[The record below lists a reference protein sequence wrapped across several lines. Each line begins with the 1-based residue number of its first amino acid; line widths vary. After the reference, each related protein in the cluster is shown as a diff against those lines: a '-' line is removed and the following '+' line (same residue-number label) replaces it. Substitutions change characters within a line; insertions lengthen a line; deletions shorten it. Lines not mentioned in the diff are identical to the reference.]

1 MRYILK
7 IIFFAMTG
15 LLLFTSCT
23 KEIPDN
29 PKRFTNLFG
38 EYMGQP
44 LPTTNAEVFAPG
56 VISTGIYERDAAFY
70 PDGSEFYYSVFQNN
84 KGIIV
89 STKQING
96 RWTLPRVVSF
106 SGIYN
111 DIEPFI
117 TLDGKKLFFAS
128 NRPVEGKEPKDYDI
142 WYSERLNDGS
152 WGEPVVLGPE
162 VNTEANEFYPSLTE
176 SGDLYFTSDNHK
188 SLGKEDIFVS
198 RFIDGAFLKY
208 ENLGDSV
215 NSVDEEFNSFIA
227 PDGSYL
233 IYTTTG
239 FGDGFGGGDLW
250 VCFKKDDQ
258 TWSRPRNLGE
268 NVNSRYLD
276 YSPSITPD
284 GKFLF
289 FTSNRLLSRD
299 YETKTSYEQLLR
311 EFNNPLNGNGD
322 IYWVSTEVIHN
333 LK

>member
-1 MRYILK
+1 MK
-7 IIFFAMTG
+7 IIYTLVAA
-15 LLLFTSCT
+15 LLFLTSCT

-38 EYMGQP
+38 EYMGQAVP
-44 LPTTNAEVFAPG
+44 NTSAEVFAPG
-56 VISTGIYERDAAFY
+56 VISTGMYERDAAFY

-84 KGIIV
+84 GGTIV
-89 STKQING
+89 YTKQING
-96 RWTLPRVVSF
+96 RWTLQRGVSF

-117 TLDGKKLFFAS
+117 THDGKKLYFAS
-128 NRPVEGKEPKDYDI
+128 NRPIEGNEPKDYDI
-142 WYSERLNDGS
+142 WYSERMDNGEWS
-152 WGEPVVLGPE
+152 EPVVLGPE

-176 SGDLYFTSDNHK
+176 NGDLYFTSDNHK

-198 RFIDGAFLKY
+198 RFVDGAFLEY

-250 VCFKKDDQ
+250 VCFRKEDL
-258 TWSRPRNLGE
+258 TWSRPKNLGE

-276 YSPSITPD
+276 FSPSITQD
-284 GKFLF
+284 GEFLF
-289 FTSNRLLSRD
+289 FSSNRLLARE
-299 YETKTSYEQLLR
+299 YETRISYEQLVR
-311 EFNNPLNGNGD
+311 EFNNPFNGNGD
-322 IYWVSTEVIHN
+322 IFWVSTEVIQN
-333 LK
+333 LKRQ

>member
-1 MRYILK
+1 MK
-7 IIFFAMTG
+7 IIFTTIAVF
-15 LLLFTSCT
+15 LLLTSCT

-29 PKRFTNLFG
+29 PKRYTNLFG

-44 LPTTNAEVFAPG
+44 VPNTSAEVFASG
-56 VISTGIYERDAAFY
+56 VISTGMYERDAAFY
-70 PDGSEFYYSVFQNN
+70 PDGSEFYNSVFQNN
-84 KGIIV
+84 R
-89 STKQING
+89 STLVYTRQING
-96 RWTLPRVVSF
+96 RWTLPKVVSF

-117 TLDGKKLFFAS
+117 THDGKKLYFAS
-128 NRPVEGKEPKDYDI
+128 NRPIEGGEPKDYDI
-142 WYSERLNDGS
+142 WYSERMDDGG
-152 WGEPVVLGPE
+152 WGEPIVLGPE

-176 SGDLYFTSDNHK
+176 NGDLYFTSDNHN

-198 RFIDGAFLKY
+198 RFVDGSFLEY

-250 VCFKKDDQ
+250 ICFKKEDQ
-258 TWSRPRNLGE
+258 KWSSPKNLGE
-268 NVNSRYLD
+268 NVNSHYLD
-276 YSPSITPD
+276 FSPSLTPD

-289 FTSNRLLSRD
+289 FSSNRVLTRN
-299 YETKTSYEQLLR
+299 YETRTSYEQMIR
-311 EFNNPLNGNGD
+311 EFNNPYNGNGD
-322 IYWVSTEVIHN
+322 IFWVSTEVIQN
-333 LK
+333 LKQ